1 MEASCD
7 KITFMFT
14 FLQEVR
20 TELLKI
26 SWPSRKDTIELT
38 IVVLGL
44 SAAVGVYLGA
54 ADYLFTLGLEYL
66 VK

>member
-1 MEASCD
+1 
-7 KITFMFT
+7 MFT
-14 FLQEVR
+14 FLSEVR

-26 SWPSRKDTIELT
+26 TWPQRRTVIDLT
-38 IVVLGL
+38 IVIMGL
-44 SAAVGVYLGA
+44 CLIVGVYLGA

>member
-1 MEASCD
+1 MCD

-14 FLQEVR
+14 FLGEVR

-26 SWPSRKDTIELT
+26 TWPSRKTVLDLT

-44 SAAVGVYLGA
+44 SAIVGIYLGA

>member
-1 MEASCD
+1 
-7 KITFMFT
+7 MFT
-14 FLQEVR
+14 FVSEVR

-26 SWPSRKDTIELT
+26 TWPSRRTVIDLT

-44 SAAVGVYLGA
+44 STIVGIYLGA

>member
-1 MEASCD
+1 
-7 KITFMFT
+7 MFT
-14 FLQEVR
+14 FLSEVR

-26 SWPSRKDTIELT
+26 SWPSRKDVIDLT

-44 SAAVGVYLGA
+44 SVIVGVYLGT